1 MMIKIDGEFWQIKR
15 KYKGKCVS
23 EILICEKKH
32 SWILLAEWKT
42 VNLMTNQ

>member
-15 KYKGKCVS
+15 KYKGKFVS